1 MPKMASVVFKKSEDD
16 CPKSHQLLSVLLSYS
31 ADFEKNT
38 LKCAG
43 IIHFG
48 MLRIAFNN
56 RDDLGLKQRK
66 VGINTDFRAIGPA
79 ADTQF
84 FDQTS
89 KHVVRDARLS
99 PLESDLEERKM
110 AESYRLANLSILNVR
125 NNLRLMNSWP
135 APPLGTLG
143 RHSSWA
149 STLR

>member
-1 MPKMASVVFKKSEDD
+1 MASVVFKKSEDD

-48 MLRIAFNN
+48 ILRIAFNN

-89 KHVVRDARLS
+89 KHVFAMPDFLRWS
-99 PLESDLEERKM
+99 PTSKKEKWLKAIDWL
-110 AESYRLANLSILNVR
+110 I
-125 NNLRLMNSWP
+125 
-135 APPLGTLG
+135 
-143 RHSSWA
+143 
-149 STLR
+149 